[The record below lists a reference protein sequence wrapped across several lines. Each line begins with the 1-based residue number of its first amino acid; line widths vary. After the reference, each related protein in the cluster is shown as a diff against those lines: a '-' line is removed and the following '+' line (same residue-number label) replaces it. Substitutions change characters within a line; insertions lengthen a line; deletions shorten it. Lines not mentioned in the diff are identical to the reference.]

1 MATQVEFGSALTS
14 LAGISEPRNEA
25 TFRHSFISPLSDTS
39 PSSLAPLI
47 LEGRNKLGNPVGPA
61 TMPSTASR
69 PPWTPRPFSREAST
83 DTFATVKPPVP
94 ALKPS
99 STTPKSPTFAQ
110 IFEDA
115 PRGSTGNVPPLLD
128 QKSMESQPPREP
140 VAHLPFCL
148 SPQANT
154 VILFESRSP
163 AQGRPE
169 EGGSKAQEGQLL
181 RSQSEK
187 WPRRRPSLSTDPKP
201 VSWAPHWKEAIAGAP
216 RGSASSVEPQQHLT
230 LAAETHSQAGG
241 RPAASAGFREFWQ
254 EQTQSTPPAAAS
266 GPGIP
271 KPRPLPTDL
280 TGRFASQE
288 LSWQQKPCLA
298 ESRERSFLAAGDR
311 ALGATGARSAVAGLS
326 GAAPGVKSASQ
337 LAESPQSCLPSAAAG
352 AAPPGQAV
360 PEDSGQNSRKEE
372 KELGSQGKP
381 SVGQHNASP
390 GQPLGEWGEAS
401 PQEAG
406 LRNTDSKKTVP
417 LLDPSAKPWAPS
429 PSESLCGSLGQ
440 ELRILNIQQR
450 IKVLTAENA
459 GSKAGSLRAS
469 FRSRPLS
476 TDLTKM

>member
-14 LAGISEPRNEA
+14 LADISEPRNEA

-47 LEGRNKLGNPVGPA
+47 LEGRNKLGNPVGPT

-83 DTFATVKPPVP
+83 DTFATVKAPVP

-163 AQGRPE
+163 AQGGPE
-169 EGGSKAQEGQLL
+169 EGGSKAREGQLL

-187 WPRRRPSLSTDPKP
+187 WPRRQPSLSTDPKP
-201 VSWAPHWKEAIAGAP
+201 VSLAPHWKEAIAGAP
-216 RGSASSVEPQQHLT
+216 RGSTSSVEPQQRPT

-241 RPAASAGFREFWQ
+241 RPAASAGFRESWQ

-266 GPGIP
+266 GPGTP

-288 LSWQQKPCLA
+288 LSWQKKPCLA
-298 ESRERSFLAAGDR
+298 ESGERSFLA
-311 ALGATGARSAVAGLS
+311 AGLS

-360 PEDSGQNSRKEE
+360 PEDSGQISRKEA
-372 KELGSQGKP
+372 KVPWELGSQGKP
-381 SVGQHNASP
+381 SVGQHNAST
-390 GQPLGEWGEAS
+390 GQPLGEWREVS

-406 LRNTDSKKTVP
+406 LRSTDALDGKPRGCGKKTVP

-429 PSESLCGSLGQ
+429 PSESLCGSPGQ

-459 GSKAGSLRAS
+459 AFKAGSLRAS